1 MIKIAPSILA
11 ANFAHLEAHA
21 REAIAAGADWL
32 HIDVMD
38 GRFVPSMTIG
48 PLIVEAL
55 RPLSKETG
63 ALLDVHLMIE
73 EPDRYLVEFINA
85 GADIVTVHVEA
96 CTHLHRTIH
105 RIKELGAKAGVTLN
119 PATSLT
125 MLEQILPDVDLAL
138 IMSVDP
144 GFGGQ
149 KYIPAST
156 AKIRCLRQMLD
167 SIGSCAW
174 LEVDGGVNAE
184 NVAEVVQAG
193 ADVLVAGSAV
203 FGGAKSVAENVS
215 ALQSAFRQI
224 HFARKHRLVQEPP
237 AG

>member
-1 MIKIAPSILA
+1 MVKLAPSILA
-11 ANFAHLEAHA
+11 ANFARLEAHA

-38 GRFVPSMTIG
+38 GRFVPSITVG
-48 PLIVEAL
+48 PLIVKAL
-55 RPLSKETG
+55 RPLREETG

-73 EPDRYLVEFINA
+73 EPDRYLADFVHA

-105 RIKELGAKAGVTLN
+105 QIKELGAKAGVTLN

-125 MLEQILPDVDLAL
+125 TLEQILPDVDLAL
-138 IMSVDP
+138 IMSVNP

-149 KYIPAST
+149 KYIPSST

-167 SIGSCAW
+167 SIGSSAW
-174 LEVDGGVNAE
+174 LEVDGGINAE
-184 NVAEVVQAG
+184 NATEVVRAG

-203 FGGAKSVAENVS
+203 FDGTKSVVEKVS
-215 ALQSAFRQI
+215 VLRAAFGQVDYVRSGI
-224 HFARKHRLVQEPP
+224 
-237 AG
+237 